1 MNSATGDLLVG
12 TTLIFRVYGLV
23 CGVVLVLFFVLNF
36 YNISEGKFTTDLPE
50 DLDPRN
56 VRNFFR
62 RKDDS
67 HSRFFNNL
75 KGQCQEMNN
84 FLKASKIK
92 SVLSV

>member
-1 MNSATGDLLVG
+1 MLQNTKNKKKEWHYATKPIDLLKNSSSGLSGDLITG

-56 VRNFFR
+56 VRVLIFFV
-62 RKDDS
+62 DD
-67 HSRFFNNL
+67 
-75 KGQCQEMNN
+75 
-84 FLKASKIK
+84 I
-92 SVLSV
+92 

>member
-1 MNSATGDLLVG
+1 LITG

-56 VRNFFR
+56 VRALIFSVGKTTFEV
-62 RKDDS
+62 D
-67 HSRFFNNL
+67 
-75 KGQCQEMNN
+75 
-84 FLKASKIK
+84 FLTI
-92 SVLSV
+92 

>member
-1 MNSATGDLLVG
+1 LLAG

-56 VRNFFR
+56 VCVLIFFR
-62 RKDDS
+62 RKDDIRS
-67 HSRFFNNL
+67 
-75 KGQCQEMNN
+75 N
-84 FLKASKIK
+84 FLKQFKGTVSRDEIIF
-92 SVLSV
+92 